1 MQPRSTL
8 VLSLCA
14 TLLVV
19 AGCTKPTAPDPDRP
33 PEPKAAGQ
41 SAAARALHAP
51 LDKARAVDAASRQ
64 AADAQ
69 RQAIEAAGG

>member
-1 MQPRSTL
+1 MQPRSTI

-14 TLLVV
+14 TLLAV
-19 AGCTKPTAPDPDRP
+19 AGCTKPTAPDRERP

-41 SAAARALHAP
+41 SAAARALHEP